1 MSMGQRLLGRTG
13 IRVSEIGI
21 GTEHLK
27 RVGRERVASIVKEA
41 LASGVNY
48 IDLVWSLP
56 TLLESIADGMD
67 GQREK
72 VHLTVH
78 LGSGHQD
85 GKYMRTR
92 KPDQCKK
99 YFEGALSDLHTDY
112 ADIVNI
118 HYVKDTQVWKLVTE
132 SGVVD
137 LAVQL
142 KESGLSRAVGIST
155 HDTNV
160 VKLATETGVIDVVT
174 FQVNMAS
181 HNLQGRDEALKTCA
195 DNGVGVVA
203 MKPLAGGKLLQGGKK
218 VWIQK
223 HQTGGIRVE
232 ARIPKTLTP
241 IKCLSYILSQ
251 PGVCTTIPGVSNIDE
266 LRSVLAYPRATQE
279 EKDYSQP
286 LKHLF

>member
-1 MSMGQRLLGRTG
+1 LSMGQRILGRTG
-13 IRVSEIGI
+13 LRVSEI

-41 LASGVNY
+41 LANGVNY

-56 TLLESIADGMD
+56 TLLESVADGMD

-118 HYVKDTQVWKLVTE
+118 HYVKDMQVWKLVKE

-137 LAVQL
+137 LAVRL
-142 KESGLSRAVGIST
+142 KESGRSRAVGIST
-155 HDTNV
+155 HDTEV
-160 VKLATETGVIDVVT
+160 VKLAVDTGVIDVVT

-181 HNLQGRDEALKTCA
+181 RNLPGRNEALKMCA

-203 MKPLAGGKLLQGGKK
+203 MKPFAGGKLLQHRKK
-218 VWIQK
+218 VKIAK
-223 HQTGGIRVE
+223 CQTGGITVDV
-232 ARIPKTLTP
+232 RIPATVTP

-251 PGVCTTIPGVSNIDE
+251 PGVCTAIPGVSNLDE
-266 LRSVLAYPRATQE
+266 LRSVLAYPKATQE

-286 LKHLF
+286 LKMLF

>member
-1 MSMGQRLLGRTG
+1 LSMGQRILGRTG
-13 IRVSEIGI
+13 LRVSEIGI

-118 HYVKDTQVWKLVTE
+118 HYVKDMQVWKLVKE

-137 LAVQL
+137 LAVRL
-142 KESGLSRAVGIST
+142 KESGRSRAVGIST
-155 HDTNV
+155 HDTEV
-160 VKLATETGVIDVVT
+160 VKLAVDTGVIDVVT

-181 HNLQGRDEALKTCA
+181 RNLPGRNEALKMCA

-203 MKPLAGGKLLQGGKK
+203 MKPFAGGKLLQHRKK
-218 VWIQK
+218 VKITK
-223 HQTGGIRVE
+223 YQTGGITVDV
-232 ARIPKTLTP
+232 RIPATVTP

-251 PGVCTTIPGVSNIDE
+251 PGVCTAIPGVSNLDE
-266 LRSVLAYPRATQE
+266 LRSVLAYPKATQE

-286 LKHLF
+286 LKMLF

>member
-1 MSMGQRLLGRTG
+1 MGQRILGRTG
-13 IRVSEIGI
+13 LRVSEIGI

-56 TLLESIADGMD
+56 TLLESVADGMD

-118 HYVKDTQVWKLVTE
+118 HYVKDMQVWKLVKE

-137 LAVQL
+137 LAVRL
-142 KESGLSRAVGIST
+142 KESGRSRAVGIST
-155 HDTNV
+155 HDTEV
-160 VKLATETGVIDVVT
+160 VKLAVDTGVIDMVT

-181 HNLQGRDEALKTCA
+181 RNLPGRNEALKMCA

-203 MKPLAGGKLLQGGKK
+203 MKPFAGGKLLQHRKK
-218 VWIQK
+218 VKIAK
-223 HQTGGIRVE
+223 YQTGGITVDV
-232 ARIPKTLTP
+232 RIPATVTP

-251 PGVCTTIPGVSNIDE
+251 PGVCTAIPGVSNLDE
-266 LRSVLAYPRATQE
+266 LRSVLAYPKATQE

-286 LKHLF
+286 LKMLF

>member
-1 MSMGQRLLGRTG
+1 MGQRILGRTG
-13 IRVSEIGI
+13 LRVSEIGI

-41 LASGVNY
+41 IASGVNY

-56 TLLESIADGMD
+56 TFLESIADGMD

-118 HYVKDTQVWKLVTE
+118 HYVKDMQVWKLVKE

-137 LAVQL
+137 LAVRL
-142 KESGLSRAVGIST
+142 KESGRSRAVGIST
-155 HDTNV
+155 HDTEV
-160 VKLATETGVIDVVT
+160 VKLAVDTGVIDVVT

-181 HNLQGRDEALKTCA
+181 RNLPGRNEALKMCA

-203 MKPLAGGKLLQGGKK
+203 MKPFAGGKLLQHRKK
-218 VWIQK
+218 VKITK
-223 HQTGGIRVE
+223 YQTGGITVDV
-232 ARIPKTLTP
+232 RIPATVTP

-251 PGVCTTIPGVSNIDE
+251 PGVCTAIPGVSNLDE
-266 LRSVLAYPRATQE
+266 LRSVLAYPKATQE

-286 LKHLF
+286 LKMLF